1 MPASGWTREE
11 GGYAHA
17 PTDPVVRIVAPPA
30 AEALPV
36 VEVDVEIEADVAVEP
51 AREATPLLD
60 RPLATPMLA
69 YAGSR
74 LITAVA
80 VGLAAMASH
89 QSYQRILTVWD
100 GRWYERIALHGYP
113 HAVPQGDFYHHTGR
127 QVQSAI
133 AFFPLYPLLVRGL
146 DKVFPGGAD
155 VAGAVLSLLIG
166 ALATVLVWVVAEK
179 VTDRKVADRAAVLFA
194 FSPGAF
200 VLTLVYAE
208 GLLVLLSAAC
218 LLALL
223 ERRWVLAGVLA
234 ALAGATRPNATA
246 VMLAC
251 AWAAGVAV
259 WKHRE
264 WRAAAAPALAP
275 LGMLGFFAFL
285 WWHTGEPL
293 IWFRVESQG
302 WGEGIDFGRTNLG
315 VFADVFT
322 RPLHNPNMLV
332 LAASMITA
340 AVFMV
345 ILVRAKLPAI
355 LNIYALAGLGLVL
368 ISHINARPRF
378 IFVAF
383 PLVIALAKTT
393 TRRQS
398 AYVVLTAVFAACTVM
413 LTVFYGLHK
422 LNYYP

>member
-1 MPASGWTREE
+1 MPAWGSTRE
-11 GGYAHA
+11 GRGYART
-17 PTDPVVRIVAPPA
+17 PTDPAVRIIAPVPA
-30 AEALPV
+30 EPAPL
-36 VEVDVEIEADVAVEP
+36 VDVDGDVDAAVEP
-51 AREATPLLD
+51 APAASPLPA
-60 RPLATPMLA
+60 RPLATPRLA

-89 QSYQRILTVWD
+89 QSYQRVLTVWD
-100 GRWYERIALHGYP
+100 GRWYERIATVGYP

-133 AFFPLYPLLVRGL
+133 AFFPLYPLMVRAL
-146 DKVFPGGAD
+146 DRVFPGGAD

-166 ALATVLVWVVAEK
+166 GLATVLVWVVAEK
-179 VTDRKVADRAAVLFA
+179 VTDRTVADRAAVLFA

-208 GLLVLLSAAC
+208 GLLVLLSAAA

-223 ERRWVLAGVLA
+223 ERRWLQAGVLA

-251 AWAAGVAV
+251 AWAAGVAL
-259 WKHRE
+259 WKQRD
-264 WRAAAAPALAP
+264 WRAVVAPALAP
-275 LGMLGFFAFL
+275 LGMLAFFAFL

-293 IWFRVESQG
+293 IWFRVEAQG
-302 WGEGIDFGRTNLG
+302 WGEGIDFGRSNLG

-340 AVFMV
+340 VVLMV
-345 ILVRAKLPAI
+345 ILVRAKLPAV
-355 LNIYALAGLGLVL
+355 LNVYALTGLGLVL

-383 PLVIALAKTT
+383 PLAIALAKTT

-398 AYVVLTAVFAACTVM
+398 TYVVLTAVFAACTVM